1 MIGEKHVI
9 SQWILAN
16 LDIIYI
22 PYNVG
27 MALMSVYVTVIIA
40 YQLANKFIFSGVVV
54 SDIIFVPVI
63 NGVILDAIIP
73 SRALI
78 IDVAKKTINVVINTF
93 PILLGLF
100 IFPMEMVMFKN
111 TIGITIQVNI
121 FMNRSP
127 KALILLVFSLKIMP
141 IMVPIII
148 DIIRK
153 MELL

>member
-1 MIGEKHVI
+1 MIDASI
-9 SQWILAN
+9 RAIILLTLNNSLKFDTVNVFAN
-16 LDIIYI
+16 L
-22 PYNVG
+22 
-27 MALMSVYVTVIIA
+27 SK
-40 YQLANKFIFSGVVV
+40 KFIFSGVVV

-78 IDVAKKTINVVINTF
+78 IDVAKKTISVVINTF

-100 IFPMEMVMFKN
+100 IFPIEMVMFKN

-127 KALILLVFSLKIMP
+127 KALILFVFSLKIIP

-153 MELL
+153 MEFL